1 MTRTKLAVLASALL
15 LVSPALAQQLPK
27 SPSEV
32 ANPGGKISGAQK
44 LAMVKVADGFN
55 DPVGVSVANDG
66 SGRIFVVERVGRV
79 KVVGKDGKALPK
91 PFLDLTKTNPLGSE
105 VQTGFVE
112 QGLWSIAFH
121 PKFKENGH
129 VYVHFA
135 SLPFNGASIIARY
148 TVDTRKPQR
157 DHHRAGE
164 QDRQGDHEHPAALL
178 QSLRRHDCLWARR
191 QALHRQGRCGL
202 GGRSARRR
210 PAARRAL
217 GQDASDRRRHA
228 GRRRRTRCRRTIPSP
243 RRTSRR

>member
-1 MTRTKLAVLASALL
+1 MTQTRLAVLASALL

-27 SPSEV
+27 SASEV
-32 ANPGGKISGAQK
+32 ANPGGKVSGAQK
-44 LAMVKVADGFN
+44 VALVKVADGFN
-55 DPVGVSVANDG
+55 DPVGVSVAHDG
-66 SGRIFVVERVGRV
+66 SGRIFVVERVGKV
-79 KVVGKDGKALPK
+79 KVVGKDGKTLAK

-148 TVDTRKPQR
+148 TVDSGKPQR
-157 DHHRAGE
+157 DHHRSGE
-164 QDRQGDHEHPAALL
+164 QDGQGDHEHPAALL
-178 QSLRRHDCLWARR
+178 QSLRRHDCLRPGR
-191 QALHRQGRCGL
+191 QALHWQGRCGL
-202 GGRSARRR
+202 GGRPARCG

-217 GQDASDRRRHA
+217 GQDAPDRCRHA
-228 GRRRRTRCRRTIPSP
+228 QTMFHTRCRKTIPSP